1 MQIVSQLLLFKKLP
15 EILKLWEECDK
26 ISKFVV
32 VEYVY
37 RDEERDMQITREDVR
52 NVAIIAHV
60 DHGKTTLVDELLK
73 QSGVFR
79 DNQEVAE
86 RVMDSND
93 IERERGITILSKNTA
108 VTYKNTKIN
117 IIDTPGH
124 ADFGGEVERVLKMV
138 NGVILVVDAFEGAM
152 PQTKFVLKKALELD
166 LNVIV
171 CINKIDRPEARP
183 AEVEEEVLEL
193 LLELDA
199 NEKQLD
205 CPFVYASAKAGIA
218 SLSPD
223 EPGTDMQPLFETIL
237 KYIPAP
243 TGDPDAGT
251 QILISTIDY
260 NEYVGR
266 IGVGK
271 VDNGTIKLNQD
282 AIIVNHHEPDKYRK
296 VKIGK
301 LYEFEGLNKVEVN
314 EASVGSIVA
323 ISGISDIHIGDTIC
337 SPDDPEPIP
346 FQKISEP
353 TIAMHFMVN
362 DSPLAGKE
370 GKFVTSRHLRDRLFR
385 ELNTDVSLRV
395 EETDTTESFKVSGRG
410 ELHLSVLIENMRRE
424 GYEFAVSKAEVIYK
438 EDEKGKKLEP
448 FEIAV
453 IDVPDEFSG
462 TVINML
468 NQRKGEL
475 QGMAPTGNGTTRL
488 EFSIPSRGL
497 IGFRGDFMTA
507 TKGNGIINTMFD
519 GYQPYKGD
527 MNYRSQGSLIAFE
540 SGESI
545 TYGLFNAQER
555 GTLFIGPGEQVYGG
569 MVVGQCGKAEDI
581 EVNVCKKK
589 QLTNTRASGSDDAL
603 KLTPPKILSL
613 EQALDF
619 IDTDELLE
627 ITPKSIRIRKK
638 ILDPTLRM
646 RAKRAMQSN

>member
-1 MQIVSQLLLFKKLP
+1 
-15 EILKLWEECDK
+15 
-26 ISKFVV
+26 
-32 VEYVY
+32 
-37 RDEERDMQITREDVR
+37 MQITREDVR

-314 EASVGSIVA
+314 EASIGSIVA

-569 MVVGQCGKAEDI
+569 MVVGQCGKSEDI

>member
-1 MQIVSQLLLFKKLP
+1 MK
-15 EILKLWEECDK
+15 
-26 ISKFVV
+26 
-32 VEYVY
+32 
-37 RDEERDMQITREDVR
+37 ITRDDVR

-73 QSGVFR
+73 QSGVFSEH
-79 DNQEVAE
+79 QEVAE

-108 VTYKNTKIN
+108 VTYGNTKIN

-171 CINKIDRPEARP
+171 CVNKIDRPEARP

-193 LLELDA
+193 FLELDA
-199 NEKQLD
+199 NDKQLD
-205 CPFVYASAKAGIA
+205 SPFIYASAKAGVA
-218 SLSPD
+218 SEDPNVM
-223 EPGTDMQPLFETIL
+223 GTDMKPLFDKIID
-237 KYIPAP
+237 YIPAP
-243 TGDPDAGT
+243 EGDPEAGT
-251 QILISTIDY
+251 QVLISTIDY

-271 VDNGTIKLNQD
+271 VDNGTLKLNQE
-282 AIIVNHHEPDKYRK
+282 AVIVNAHEPDKKIK

-301 LYEFEGLNKVEVN
+301 LYEFQGLNKVEVS
-314 EASVGSIVA
+314 EAGIGSIVA
-323 ISGISDIHIGDTIC
+323 ISGIADIKIGDTIC
-337 SPDDPEPIP
+337 SPENPVAIP

-370 GKFVTSRHLRDRLFR
+370 GKFVTSRHIRDRLFR

-410 ELHLSVLIENMRRE
+410 VLHLSVLIVNMRRE

-438 EDEKGKKLEP
+438 EDERGKKTEP

-453 IDVPDEFSG
+453 IDVPDDYAG

-468 NQRKGEL
+468 NNRKGEL
-475 QGMAPTGNGTTRL
+475 TGMAPTGNGTTRL
-488 EFSIPSRGL
+488 EFNIPSRGL

-507 TKGNGIINTMFD
+507 TKGNGIINTIFD
-519 GYQPYKGD
+519 GYDLYKGD
-527 MNYRSQGSLIAFE
+527 MSYRSQGSLIAFE
-540 SGESI
+540 AGEAI

-555 GTLFIGPGEQVYGG
+555 GTLFIGAGEQVYGG
-569 MVVGQCGKAEDI
+569 MVVGQCGRSEDI

-619 IDTDELLE
+619 IDNDELLE
-627 ITPKSIRIRKK
+627 ITPKTIRIRKK

-646 RAKRAMQSN
+646 RAKRAAQNS